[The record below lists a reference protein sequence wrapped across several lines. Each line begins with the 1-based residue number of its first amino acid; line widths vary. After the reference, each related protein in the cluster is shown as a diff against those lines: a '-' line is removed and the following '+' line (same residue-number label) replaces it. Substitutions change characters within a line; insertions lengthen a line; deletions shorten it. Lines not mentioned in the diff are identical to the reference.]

1 MSTHK
6 VIIAAAGSG
15 KTTHI
20 VRQALENP
28 DARILITTYTVNNTE
43 EIKRK
48 FRELNRYIPPN
59 IIILPWFSFVLQHL
73 IRPYQRVIYEKRISY
88 LHLFNGNSAR
98 YTKEANIKE
107 HYLSNDETIYS
118 DKAAKM
124 AVKINEKT
132 NGAVIKRLQLIFS
145 HIFIDEIQD
154 MAGYDLSILSLLCDS
169 NINTIFVGDPRQS
182 TYLTNHNPKNK
193 NYSKENIIGYF
204 KVLERKA
211 KITIDDSSLNTNY
224 RSLPEICTFSN
235 TIYPEYPKVN
245 SPDIDYKGHR
255 GLYWVREEDIEEYI
269 KDTNAIILRHDR
281 KTKVDPK
288 YACLNYGESK
298 GRTFN
303 HALIYPTE
311 GILKWL
317 CNGKPLADTTR
328 SKFYVAATRPR
339 YSLAIID
346 KTGKAS
352 NIHFN
357 KYKNNKKNPLP

>member
-20 VRQALENP
+20 VSQALENP
-28 DARILITTYTVNNTE
+28 DARILITTFTIENTE
-43 EIKRK
+43 EIKRR
-48 FRELNRYIPPN
+48 FRELNRYIPSN
-59 IIILPWFSFVLQHL
+59 ITILPWYSFVLQHL
-73 IRPYQRVIYEKRISY
+73 IRPYQRVLYCKRISN
-88 LHLFNGNSAR
+88 LHLISGNSAR
-98 YTKEANIKE
+98 GTKESNIKA

-132 NGAVIKRLQLIFS
+132 QGAVINRLQLIFS

-154 MAGYDLSILSLLCDS
+154 MAGYDLNILSLLCES
-169 NINTIFVGDPRQS
+169 KINTIYVGDPRQS

-193 NYSKENIIGYF
+193 NFRKENIIGYF
-204 KVLERKA
+204 KALERKGQ
-211 KITIDDSSLNTNY
+211 ITIDTTSLNTNY
-224 RSLPEICTFSN
+224 RSLPEICIFSN
-235 TIYPEYPKVN
+235 TIYPEYPEVN
-245 SPDIDYKGHR
+245 SQNIEFEGHR
-255 GLYWVREEDIEEYI
+255 GLFWIREEDIEEYI
-269 KDTNAIILRHDR
+269 TVTNAVILRYDK
-281 KTKVDPK
+281 KTKVDTK
-288 YACLNYGESK
+288 YMCVNFGESK

-303 HALIYPTE
+303 HVIIYPTE

-317 CNGKPLADTTR
+317 CNGKTLADTTR

-339 YSLAIID
+339 YSLAILD

-352 NIHFN
+352 N
-357 KYKNNKKNPLP
+357 KYFSRYEK